1 MLLKAVKPIQNRTYP
16 IKMILLSF
24 PEIITWLHVFL
35 TCLVFILTCADEH
48 NIPEPM
54 LIKLPKI

>member
-1 MLLKAVKPIQNRTYP
+1 MLLKAVKTIQNRTYP

-54 LIKLPKI
+54 LI